1 MTTYVIAISDVEG
14 NIGEFELCATSID
27 VEFCNE
33 DDRIFVTSTSLGS
46 PLKGPY
52 KPGEEVRICYE
63 LEDWNKLDC
72 NGFQG
77 LVPTFGPGWDTTWEG
92 PVHDAYVA
100 KLVCPGGDGP
110 EVYRCYCPLALQRE
124 SGPQNGDR
132 PVGR

>member
-1 MTTYVIAISDVEG
+1 MAYIDVDPLTTYVIAISDVEG

-77 LVPTFGPGWDTTWEG
+77 LVPTFGPGWDTTSFDLFG
-92 PVHDAYVA
+92 QLM
-100 KLVCPGGDGP
+100 KQP
-110 EVYRCYCPLALQRE
+110 EILRFAPQPLT
-124 SGPQNGDR
+124 NGR
-132 PVGR
+132 SVFISKW